1 MEERPM
7 AQTGTCPICEW
18 PVREHRRCPC
28 CGWELKSDELI
39 LGDPGL
45 PKRFQRTLNETRK
58 RWQEAAEAYRA
69 GRMGFGEEA
78 IERLRQRLREQ
89 GFRLGSAFPDW
100 ARAHAPGPFGGT
112 AFLGIQTSEDAEILI
127 DGIRVGETRNGY
139 LALRDLRAGT
149 FRVEARSRYGRGAA
163 QVTLHEG
170 EAAQIRIS
178 LKPGSGYLRILS
190 EIGPVQFR
198 LTTEKRYGKEIW
210 ETAPA
215 RVAIPAG
222 VRWIR
227 IRRDEKDPGWLG
239 RVEVLP
245 EATTDVEIRGGL
257 PQGAWFEKPED
268 LLQADPGILEELLGK
283 EAASE
288 SLFLEWL
295 ESFPEI
301 RDSIRG
307 WARSERRDRNT
318 LRYALGLWPEWRG
331 QPLRSPEEVGRL
343 LTAELPPEE
352 RREIFY
358 WIAHYAPAS
367 LSPAIRDLLGNPR
380 ARQALDETG
389 RSALNAFLERHW
401 SDQFRP
407 LAPIL
412 FREGFCVPNE
422 IKHEL
427 KEIKESK
434 KRVAFFSVTIFAGF
448 LVFLWVVGAL
458 SLRPA
463 WAIGLSLVFLFMPI
477 IGILMTL
484 DSNYVDSNS
493 KKDLV
498 LLSGYAIIFIV
509 IAAFLATIGAQ
520 TSGLL
525 ITLARFFG
533 GMMVMLPEV
542 LFILIVYDD
551 IKKIR
556 GW

>member
-45 PKRFQRTLNETRK
+45 LKRFQRTLNETRK

-78 IERLRQRLREQ
+78 IERLRQRLQEQ

-163 QVTLHEG
+163 RVTLHEG

-178 LKPGSGYLRILS
+178 LEPGSGYLRILS

-198 LTTEKRYGKEIW
+198 LTTEKRYGEEIW

-301 RDSIRG
+301 RNSIRG

-331 QPLRSPEEVGRL
+331 RPLQSPEEVGRL

-367 LSPAIRDLLGNPR
+367 LSPAIRSLLGNPR

-389 RSALNAFLERHW
+389 RSALDAFLRRHW

-412 FREGFCVPNE
+412 IREGFYVPDK
-422 IKHEL
+422 IKQEL
-427 KEIKESK
+427 EEIKENK
-434 KRVAFFSVTIFAGF
+434 KLVALFSMTIFAGF

-463 WAIGLSLVFLFMPI
+463 WAIGLSLVFLFMS
-477 IGILMTL
+477 ILMML

-542 LFILIVYDD
+542 LFILIVYEG

>member
-1 MEERPM
+1 LDD
-7 AQTGTCPICEW
+7 A
-18 PVREHRRCPC
+18 
-28 CGWELKSDELI
+28 D
-39 LGDPGL
+39 L
-45 PKRFQRTLNETRK
+45 PEQFQRRLNETRE
-58 RWQEAAEAYRA
+58 RWQEAAEAYRS
-69 GRMGFGEEA
+69 GRLGFGEEA
-78 IERLRQRLREQ
+78 IERLRRRLQEQ
-89 GFRLGSAFPDW
+89 GFRLGSAFPNW
-100 ARAHAPGPFGGT
+100 ARAHAPGPLGGT

-139 LALRDLRAGT
+139 LALRDLQAGT
-149 FRVEARSRYGRGAA
+149 FQVEARSRYGRGAA
-163 QVTLHEG
+163 RVTLHEG

-178 LKPGSGYLRILS
+178 LEPGSGYLRILS

-198 LTTEKRYGKEIW
+198 LTTEKRW
-210 ETAPA
+210 QTAPA
-215 RVAIPAG
+215 RVAISAG
-222 VRWIR
+222 VHWIR

-257 PQGAWFEKPED
+257 PQGSWFEKPED

-301 RDSIRG
+301 RDSIRR

-343 LTAELPPEE
+343 LTTELRPEE

-358 WIAHYAPAS
+358 WIAHYAPAA

-380 ARQALDETG
+380 ARQAFDKTG

-412 FREGFCVPNE
+412 IREGFYVPDRLKRELE
-422 IKHEL
+422 IKR
-427 KEIKESK
+427 
-434 KRVAFFSVTIFAGF
+434 RVAFFSTAIFVG
-448 LVFLWVVGAL
+448 LPVFLWVVGAL
-458 SLRPA
+458 SLHPA
-463 WAIGLSLVFLFMPI
+463 LAIGLSVVFMVMSSGSIIEVLTSIRSCTFSVLF
-477 IGILMTL
+477 
-484 DSNYVDSNS
+484 
-493 KKDLV
+493 
-498 LLSGYAIIFIV
+498 GYMITFIV
-509 IAAFLATIGAQ
+509 ISSFIITSGSQ
-520 TSGLL
+520 TSKRL
-525 ITLARFFG
+525 ITLARSFG
-533 GMMVMLPEV
+533 GILV
-542 LFILIVYDD
+542 LIAEFCSVAIVYNDV
-551 IKKIR
+551 KKIR
-556 GW
+556 GL

>member
-1 MEERPM
+1 
-7 AQTGTCPICEW
+7 
-18 PVREHRRCPC
+18 
-28 CGWELKSDELI
+28 
-39 LGDPGL
+39 
-45 PKRFQRTLNETRK
+45 
-58 RWQEAAEAYRA
+58 
-69 GRMGFGEEA
+69 MGFGEEA

-149 FRVEARSRYGRGAA
+149 FQVEARSRYGRGAA

-215 RVAIPAG
+215 RVAISAG
-222 VRWIR
+222 ARWIR

-301 RDSIRG
+301 RDSIRR

-331 QPLRSPEEVGRL
+331 RPLRSPEEVGRL

-412 FREGFCVPNE
+412 IREGFYVPNE
-422 IKHEL
+422 L
-427 KEIKESK
+427 KRNLEKIKESK
-434 KRVAFFSVTIFAGF
+434 KLVAFFSITIFAGF
-448 LVFLWVVGAL
+448 LVFLWIVGAL

-463 WAIGLSLVFLFMPI
+463 WAIGLSLVFLFMLI
-477 IGILMTL
+477 IGILITAAEEF
-484 DSNYVDSNS
+484 S
-493 KKDLV
+493 KKGLAF
-498 LLSGYAIIFIV
+498 LSGYAIIFIV

-533 GMMVMLPEV
+533 GVMVMLPEV
-542 LFILIVYDD
+542 LLIVKVYAE
-551 IKKIR
+551 IEEIR
-556 GW
+556 G